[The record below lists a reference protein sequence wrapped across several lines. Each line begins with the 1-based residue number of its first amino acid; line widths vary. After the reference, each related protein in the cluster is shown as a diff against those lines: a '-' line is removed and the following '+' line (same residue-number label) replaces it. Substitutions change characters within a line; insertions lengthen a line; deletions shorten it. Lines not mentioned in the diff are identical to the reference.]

1 MKQTISSLQPVLTHN
16 ALGITDTC
24 IVWFQPKKGEE
35 TKSMHNEKRGN
46 TGDSLLI
53 VVLKPLIA
61 LKAQNTKLM
70 DLGLQGFGGELLS

>member
-1 MKQTISSLQPVLTHN
+1 
-16 ALGITDTC
+16 
-24 IVWFQPKKGEE
+24 
-35 TKSMHNEKRGN
+35 MHNEKRGN